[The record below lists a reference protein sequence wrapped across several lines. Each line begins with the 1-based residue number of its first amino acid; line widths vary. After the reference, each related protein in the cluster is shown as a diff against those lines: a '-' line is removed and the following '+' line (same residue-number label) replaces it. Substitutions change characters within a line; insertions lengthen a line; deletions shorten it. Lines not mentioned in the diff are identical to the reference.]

1 MLSRLKN
8 EWKEFLE
15 NSLREYLGSNEIAPL
30 SMGVPPKREMGDV
43 AFPMFPYSKAAKKS
57 PKDIAEDL
65 YKRMGED
72 HPMGEVMLAG
82 PYFNV

>member
-43 AFPMFPYSKAAKKS
+43 AFPMFPYSTAAKKS
-57 PKDIAEDL
+57 PKDKIGRA
-65 YKRMGED
+65 
-72 HPMGEVMLAG
+72 HV
-82 PYFNV
+82 

>member
-15 NSLREYLGSNEIAPL
+15 NTLKEYLGSNEIAPL

-65 YKRMGED
+65 LKRIGDD
-72 HPMGEVMLAG
+72 HPTGEVVQIGRAH
-82 PYFNV
+82 V

>member
-43 AFPMFPYSKAAKKS
+43 AFPMFPWKMANLSFSLRKLKEPAPICLS
-57 PKDIAEDL
+57 
-65 YKRMGED
+65 
-72 HPMGEVMLAG
+72 
-82 PYFNV
+82 

>member
-43 AFPMFPYSKAAKKS
+43 AFPMFPYSKAA
-57 PKDIAEDL
+57 
-65 YKRMGED
+65 
-72 HPMGEVMLAG
+72 
-82 PYFNV
+82 